1 VLKAFGSRLVH
12 RSDREKRAACNPL
25 NRRRARVMKRA
36 SGRQPTPIKRCIGK
50 ASQAMRKATRA
61 SGEIHPSRANDLI
74 GTLYQARAR

>member
-1 VLKAFGSRLVH
+1 
-12 RSDREKRAACNPL
+12 
-25 NRRRARVMKRA
+25 MKRA